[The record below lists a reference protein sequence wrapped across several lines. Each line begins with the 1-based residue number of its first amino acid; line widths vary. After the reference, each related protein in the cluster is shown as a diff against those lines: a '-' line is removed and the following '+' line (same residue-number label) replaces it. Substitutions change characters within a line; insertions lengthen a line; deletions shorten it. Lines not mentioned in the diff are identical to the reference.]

1 MSDCVSSS
9 FCRIFSF
16 VLDCLIVVNA
26 LVVPGGD
33 MYVLNVGEG
42 TGAGVGQHLN
52 FTSARTALGF
62 RFRIKVLA
70 P

>member
-1 MSDCVSSS
+1 MSDRVSTA

-16 VLDCLIVVNA
+16 VLHCLFVVNA
-26 LVVPGGD
+26 LVVPGGE

-52 FTSARTALGF
+52 FTSA
-62 RFRIKVLA
+62 
-70 P
+70 